1 MYKSLL
7 TIVAA
12 SALLSS
18 CGTNSSKSEVVSLRC
33 VHKYGYDI
41 SPEDWEAQKPPGKI
55 LTTFRSG
62 KTISEAYEDNL
73 KHGERTVTFEHSQT
87 VQLKEIYRKGI
98 LTKQTTYSIR
108 GVPEQEIV
116 YKSPTHQMIT
126 TWYAKGTPKSS
137 EEFRDGTLINGQYFS
152 LGNETDSIITNGNGE
167 RTIRNTSGDIISK
180 DVYKEYAIA
189 YTETYHPNNTP
200 HVITSYQN
208 GKKHGEVKTFA
219 LSGEPIAIENYSH
232 GVKDGICSYYQN
244 GYMYQQTTY
253 NHGKKHGVEKFYID
267 GDTLAEETEYN
278 NGCKYGPSVVFCDGT
293 AKTTWYFND
302 EKVSKATFDQYDQR
316 DMMITA
322 NK

>member
-1 MYKSLL
+1 
-7 TIVAA
+7 
-12 SALLSS
+12 
-18 CGTNSSKSEVVSLRC
+18 
-33 VHKYGYDI
+33 
-41 SPEDWEAQKPPGKI
+41 
-55 LTTFRSG
+55 
-62 KTISEAYEDNL
+62 
-73 KHGERTVTFEHSQT
+73 
-87 VQLKEIYRKGI
+87 
-98 LTKQTTYSIR
+98 
-108 GVPEQEIV
+108 
-116 YKSPTHQMIT
+116 
-126 TWYAKGTPKSS
+126 
-137 EEFRDGTLINGQYFS
+137 
-152 LGNETDSIITNGNGE
+152 
-167 RTIRNTSGDIISK
+167 
-180 DVYKEYAIA
+180 
-189 YTETYHPNNTP
+189 
-200 HVITSYQN
+200 
-208 GKKHGEVKTFA
+208 VKTFA